1 MPETLVAKNLV
12 RWKDLYGTVTD
23 VDGTRVSVRF
33 DGGESRQFAYPSDV
47 LVRIVLPNGQHVQV
61 ASTGEIGVVQA
72 QLEARGIMLYR
83 VGLPSGQ
90 SPTIVE
96 DDIRP
101 AVLTD
106 PIERLRAGE
115 LHTARSTNLRVAAH
129 RLQYAYQHDALSTLS
144 NSRVE
149 IKPHQVGVIHRVAN
163 SYPHRFILADEVG
176 LGKTIEAGLLIRELR
191 ARDVARRVLIL
202 APSGLVGQWQQEL
215 KTKFNLTFAQY
226 TSDSVRFLASEHPNE
241 NVSLDGDSPRS
252 LPQPAT

>member
-12 RWKDLYGTVTD
+12 RWKAQYGTVTH

-33 DGGESRQFAYPSDV
+33 DDGESRQFAYPSDV
-47 LVRIVLPNGQHVQV
+47 LVRIVLPNGQHVQA
-61 ASTGEIGVVQA
+61 ASPGEVGVVQA
-72 QLEARGIMLYR
+72 QLEARGIMLYK

-115 LHTARSTNLRVAAH
+115 LHTAKSTNLRLAAH
-129 RLQYAYQHDALSTLS
+129 RLQYAYQHDALSTLG

-149 IKPHQVGVIHRVAN
+149 MKPHQVGVVHRVAN

-191 ARDVARRVLIL
+191 ARGVAPRVLIL
-202 APSGLVGQWQQEL
+202 TPSGLVGQWQQEL
-215 KTKFNLTFAQY
+215 KTKFNLAFSLY
-226 TSDSVRFLASEHPNE
+226 NSDSVRWLH
-241 NVSLDGDSPRS
+241 
-252 LPQPAT
+252 